1 MATDSD
7 TDTIDARVLALRSK
21 GTGFR
26 TIADQLGLE
35 RASDANLAFN
45 RALRRLP
52 EEQRAIVRREE
63 GLRLDRLAD
72 VTRANQSL
80 TPTDIDRR
88 LNSIDRLRAQLDAE

>member
-7 TDTIDARVLALRSK
+7 TDAIDARALALRTK

-26 TIADQLGLE
+26 TIANQLGLE

-52 EEQRAIVRREE
+52 EEQRAIVRQEE

-72 VTRANQSL
+72 VTRANNSL
-80 TPTDIDRR
+80 TPTDVERR
-88 LNSIDRLRAQLDAE
+88 LNSINRLRAQLHAD

>member
-1 MATDSD
+1 MPAD
-7 TDTIDARVLALRSK
+7 TEADALDERALALRTK

-26 TIADQLGLE
+26 TIANELGLE

-52 EEQRAIVRREE
+52 EEQRATVRREE

-72 VTRANQSL
+72 VTRSNSSL
-80 TPTDIDRR
+80 TPTDIERR
-88 LNSIDRLRAQLDAE
+88 LKGIDRLRAQLNTD